1 MAVDS
6 LKKSFMPCK
15 KDNLAIDI
23 KFFLIYYFFIVI
35 FNYEILKN
43 GLTNNK
49 KNMKNEIEIIN
60 QRDVELLEKT
70 RKINLQKLFTEE
82 GMNEIISAIKAEV
95 KDFKADISTKEG
107 RAEIISMAFKIAK
120 CKAPIKNLASELK
133 EESKKLIDGV
143 NSQWNRYEKEMDTLR
158 DEIRKP
164 VDEIEAEEKRILQE
178 KHDRLN
184 QIEATINP
192 FVASSVAGCQELM
205 QDLENVF
212 NFNWGD
218 FKFKAEEK
226 FNQAKNYLQS
236 QLEKN
241 IKNEAQE
248 AELKQLKKE
257 KDEREKKDR
266 EEQIAREA
274 VEKAI
279 IEAEAREKRI
289 EQEKIDAENRAKE
302 AERLRIEQAKIAENN
317 RILAEKKAKEDAEKA
332 VVEAIGRERNRVE
345 SEKRKEAEALEKR
358 EANKKHRAKI
368 NNEALDKISDL
379 IINNIALENGE
390 DDCVEIAKLII
401 EAIARG
407 EVPHV
412 QINY

>member
-1 MAVDS
+1 
-6 LKKSFMPCK
+6 
-15 KDNLAIDI
+15 
-23 KFFLIYYFFIVI
+23 
-35 FNYEILKN
+35 
-43 GLTNNK
+43 
-49 KNMKNEIEIIN
+49 MKNEIEIIN

-70 RKINLQKLFTEE
+70 RKINLQKLFTQE
-82 GMNEIISAIKAEV
+82 GMDAIIREIKNEVA
-95 KDFKADISTKEG
+95 DFQAFHASVATKEG

-164 VDEIEAEEKRILQE
+164 VDEIEAEEKRILEERQN
-178 KHDRLN
+178 RLGL
-184 QIEATINP
+184 IENLRNYIPDSGFQKMSESYAYAIKR
-192 FVASSVAGCQELM
+192 AE
-205 QDLENVF
+205 DLIKFE
-212 NFNWGD
+212 NWGE
-218 FKFKAEEK
+218 FQFKAETSFKEI
-226 FNQAKNYLQS
+226 FELLQ
-236 QLEKN
+236 QRLLGA
-241 IKNEAQE
+241 IKNEEDQ
-248 AELKQLKKE
+248 AELLQLKKE
-257 KDEREKKDR
+257 KEEREKKDR

-274 VEKAI
+274 VENAR

-289 EQEKIDAENRAKE
+289 EQEKINAENRAKE

-332 VVEAIGRERNRVE
+332 VADAIEKERNRVE

-379 IINNIALENGE
+379 IINNIALEDGENGE